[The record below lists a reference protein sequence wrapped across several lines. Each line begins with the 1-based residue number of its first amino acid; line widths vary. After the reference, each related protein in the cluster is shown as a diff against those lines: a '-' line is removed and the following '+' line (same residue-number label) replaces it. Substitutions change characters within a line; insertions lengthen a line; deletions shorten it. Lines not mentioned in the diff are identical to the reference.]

1 MNLAVLFGSF
11 LVLLFLRCPV
21 AFSMLLASFGYLIV
35 SGRIPLMIISERITI
50 SLDSFPLLA
59 VPFFIV
65 AGSLMNR
72 ADIARRI
79 FAFAMSLLGHLRGG
93 LAYVNV
99 VASMIFA
106 GMSGSAFADAAGLG
120 QVEVKAM
127 IEEGYERDFS
137 AAVTAVSS
145 CIGPIIP
152 PSVIMVLYGVMAEV
166 SIGELFAAG
175 MIPGIIMGLSLIILI
190 WIMAVRGKISCPVR
204 PKEPLRVIAGRT
216 KEAFFPLLGPVII
229 LGAILLG
236 IATPTE
242 AGVVATVY
250 AIVLGVAFRSLSLKD
265 FSAVLEESVLT
276 TGRVMF
282 IIAAA
287 NLFGWL
293 ITIER
298 VAMTLYEALLILT
311 GEPLVILLL
320 VTAVLLFLGCF
331 IDGIAIMIIS
341 IPALVPMLR
350 PLGVDPVHFGV
361 IMTIAIMIGLIT
373 PPMGMTLYIVSDIAQ
388 VRFEHVVRRIIPFL
402 VPLVL
407 TLLITVFW
415 EDMVLFIPRLL
426 FRAG

>member
-1 MNLAVLFGSF
+1 MNLAVLIGSF

-21 AFSMLLASFGYLIV
+21 AFSMLLASFGYLV
-35 SGRIPLMIISERITI
+35 VAGRIPLMIIGERITI

-79 FAFAMSLLGHLRGG
+79 FDFAMSLFGHFRAG

-127 IEEGYERDFS
+127 IEEGYDRDFS

-152 PSVIMVLYGVMAEV
+152 PSVVMVLYGVMAEV

-175 MIPGIIMGLSLIILI
+175 MIPGIIMGLSLMVLI
-190 WIMAVRGKISCPVR
+190 WIMARRGKLSYHFR
-204 PKEPLRVIAGRT
+204 PKQPLRIVAQKT
-216 KEAFFPLLGPVII
+216 KAAFFPLLGPVII

-236 IATPTE
+236 ITTPTE
-242 AGVVATVY
+242 AGVVAAVY
-250 AIVLGVAFRSLSLKD
+250 AIVLGIAFRSLSLKD
-265 FSAVLEESVLT
+265 FSEVLEESVLT

-298 VAMTLYEALLILT
+298 VAVILYQALTVLT
-311 GEPLVILLL
+311 GETWVILLL
-320 VTAVLLFLGCF
+320 VTAILLLLGCF

-341 IPALVPMLR
+341 IPALIPMLR
-350 PLGVDPVHFGV
+350 PLQVDPVHFGV

-373 PPMGMTLYIVSDIAQ
+373 PPMGMTLYIVSDVAQ
-388 VRFEHVVRRIIPFL
+388 APFERVVRQVLPFL
-402 VPLVL
+402 APLVF
-407 TLLITVFW
+407 TLLLSVLW
-415 EDMVLFIPRLL
+415 EDMVLLVPRLL
-426 FRAG
+426 FR